1 MIRVLVIDDSL
12 FMRTVI
18 KDMLSHSPNIEVID
32 NARDGLEGLKKI
44 KELEP
49 DVITLDIEMP
59 QMNGLELLAHRK
71 DLKTWPKTLM
81 LSSLTSVSAEMT
93 RRAMELGAD
102 DFLLKPGD
110 IRAVRGLERDLIGKI
125 TNLVQIS
132 YVNRKAGENPIE
144 LAERI
149 VLIGASAGGPQQLD
163 VVLSRLEPGIDAGV
177 VITQHMPQGGF
188 TAALAARLNRVS
200 PLPVRESENGMIIH
214 RGSAIVS
221 RAGYHTVIA
230 GVIGERG
237 EHGGKVIHSRAPPIH
252 AVRPAVDT
260 TFSTGSK
267 IFGERAVSVL
277 LSGMGS
283 DGGEGTK
290 AVKNAGG
297 KTMVCRESDCLVY
310 GMARAALERKV
321 VDRIVPLQDIAGD
334 IMELVAETG

>member
-18 KDMLSHSPNIEVID
+18 KDMLSHSPHIEVVD
-32 NARDGLEGLKKI
+32 SARDGLEALKKI

-59 QMNGLELLAHRK
+59 QMNGLELLAHRN
-71 DLKTWPKTLM
+71 DIRAWPKTLM
-81 LSSLTSVSAEMT
+81 VSSLTSESAEMT

-132 YVNRKAGENPIE
+132 YVNQKARENPCEI
-144 LAERI
+144 AERI

-163 VVLSRLEPGIDAGV
+163 IVLSGLDPRLNAGV
-177 VITQHMPQGGF
+177 VVTQHMPAGGF

-200 PLPVRESENGMIIH
+200 PLPVRESENGMILR
-214 RGSAIVS
+214 RGCAVVS
-221 RAGYHTVIA
+221 KAGYHSVIA
-230 GVIGERG
+230 GAIGERG
-237 EHGGKVIHSRAPPIH
+237 ERGGKVIHSRAPPVH
-252 AVRPAVDT
+252 AVRPAVDM
-260 TFSTGSK
+260 TFSSGAK
-267 IFGERAVSVL
+267 IFGVHTVSAL
-277 LSGMGS
+277 LSGMGN
-283 DGGEGTK
+283 DGGEGTM

-297 KTMVCRESDCLVY
+297 RTIVCKESDCLVY
-310 GMARAALERKV
+310 GMARAALKRNV
-321 VDRIVPLQDIAGD
+321 VDRIVPLREMAGD
-334 IMELVAETG
+334 IMELVAEAG